1 MWRRTCVAWSSVN
14 NCTEG
19 DSTARGGDQLVEKV
33 IDYADSIGM
42 DFSRAMAN
50 SLIVGGK
57 INIGEQSF
65 KLWTDGSFIPIETEC
80 QKEARRDLLWQRIKN
95 IGELN
100 SIQFLEVC
108 L

>member
-1 MWRRTCVAWSSVN
+1 M
-14 NCTEG
+14 
-19 DSTARGGDQLVEKV
+19 EKV